1 MNSRARKKT
10 GIKNVVATALL
21 LAIGGVFL
29 APLASEAYQPAPQNT
44 EIRALP
50 MMVPF
55 RVWVMPSTEGGAM
68 RSGYY
73 KYVQLE
79 MTGPEA
85 ETLKTPGLTPAVAP
99 IYPSS
104 GDAAIPTM

>member
-1 MNSRARKKT
+1 MKKCLKEKALT
-10 GIKNVVATALL
+10 ATVLVCLVLL
-21 LAIGGVFL
+21 SAGCAF
-29 APLASEAYQPAPQNT
+29 AYQSAPQNT
-44 EIRALP
+44 EIKSIP

-55 RVWVMPSTEGGAM
+55 RVWVLPGTEGGSM

-79 MTGPEA
+79 MSQPEA
-85 ETLKTPGLTPAVAP
+85 EHLKTPGLTPAVMP
-99 IYPSS
+99 ITPPS

>member
-1 MNSRARKKT
+1 MSRRIDIKT
-10 GIKNVVATALL
+10 RVAAIALF
-21 LAIGGVFL
+21 AMIGGLFFMT
-29 APLASEAYQPAPQNT
+29 AASEAYQPAPQNT

-55 RVWVMPSTEGGAM
+55 RVWVVPSTEGGAM